1 MRRISRG
8 RRGRTTPPPATR
20 SPGGRRRRRGWSGG
34 NLLRKRRRGGG
45 RNLNHQKVSLFYVF
59 MGLSVKDYEKTL
71 LPYYS

>member
-45 RNLNHQKVSLFYVF
+45 RNLNHQKVSQFDIF
-59 MGLSVKDYEKTL
+59 MSLSVKDYEKI
-71 LPYYS
+71 YSLTQ